1 MALTIEQIADKVT
14 ALKHRNSN
22 RDAAMQDILAVRK
35 GEISGIAPDMFPE
48 GMPKPMVA
56 NFVDVAARDMAEVL
70 APLPSFNC
78 TTSNTTSDRAKKVAD
93 KRTMIANNYVQTSKL
108 QSQMYTGADWY
119 LTYAFL
125 PIVVEPD
132 FELGMPRIRI
142 ENPLG
147 SYPEFDKYSRLI
159 SFTKRYVKTVRELI
173 VDFPEY
179 EVQILGGYGRENYDL
194 NSQLEL
200 VRYEDRDQV
209 VLFLPDRGN
218 FVLKYAPNP
227 IGRMM
232 TVVARR
238 PGIDPDEPRGQFDD
252 VLWVQIARARFAFLA
267 MDAAEKS
274 VMAPLALPNDV
285 QEFAFGPDAILRSA
299 NPQSIRRVGL
309 DISPA
314 AFTEQ
319 QALQNEMRLGSRY
332 PEGRSGI
339 MDASVITGQGIQALL
354 GGFDTQIK
362 AGQQILSEALE
373 DVISLCFDMDEKLFP
388 FAKTMRGI
396 YNGAPYEL
404 TYNPTVDIKGDQTV
418 QVRYGLMS
426 GLDPSRALIFS
437 LQALQADLISRD
449 FVMRELPWSMN
460 VSAEQERI
468 DIEKLRS
475 ALTSSIMA
483 ASQAIP
489 AMAAQGGDP
498 SELITKIADVIDQRR
513 GGVAV
518 EEAVKKV
525 FAPPPPPTPSPVAQP
540 PMEGQ
545 PQNAPVAPTGEAPT
559 GTPVSPEQQQQVAQE
574 QQPPADIASILAQM
588 GA

>member
-1 MALTIEQIADKVT
+1 MALTIEQIADKFV
-14 ALKHRNSN
+14 ALKQRNFN

-35 GEISGIAPDMFPE
+35 GEISGIAPEMFPE

-78 TTSNTTSDRAKKVAD
+78 STTNVTSERAKKFAD
-93 KRTMIANNYVQTSKL
+93 KRTMIANNYIQTSKF

-125 PIVVEPD
+125 PIVIEPD
-132 FELGMPRIRI
+132 FENKMPRIRI

-147 SYPEFDKYSRLI
+147 SYPEFDKYGRLV
-159 SFTKRYVKTVRELI
+159 SFTKRYMKTVRELI

-179 EVQILGGYGRENYDL
+179 EVQILGGYGRENFDL
-194 NSQLEL
+194 NSNLEL
-200 VRYEDRDQV
+200 VRYEDNDQV

-218 FVLKYAPNP
+218 FILKYAPNP
-227 IGRMM
+227 LGRVM

-252 VLWVQIARARFAFLA
+252 VLWVQIARARFAYLA

-299 NPQSIRRVGL
+299 NPQAIRRVGL

-319 QALQNEMRLGSRY
+319 AALQNEMRLGSRY
-332 PEGRSGI
+332 PEGRSGVI
-339 MDASVITGQGIQALL
+339 DASIITGQGVQALL
-354 GGFDTQIK
+354 GGFDSQIK

-373 DVISLCFDMDEKLFP
+373 DVIRLCFEMDEKLFP
-388 FAKTMRGI
+388 SSKTMRGVH
-396 YNGAPYEL
+396 NGAQYEL
-404 TYNPTVDIKGDQTV
+404 TYDPTVDIKGDYTV

-460 VSAEQERI
+460 VINEQERI
-468 DIEKLRS
+468 DIEKMRN
-475 ALTSSIMA
+475 ALLSSLLA

-489 AMAAQGGDP
+489 QMVAGGADP
-498 SELITKIADVIDQRR
+498 SEMISKLAQVIEERR
-513 GGVAV
+513 SGVAV
-518 EEAVKKV
+518 EDAVKKI
-525 FAPPPPPTPSPVAQP
+525 FTPTPPPQS
-540 PMEGQ
+540 Q
-545 PQNAPVAPTGEAPT
+545 PQVPPAGEAP
-559 GTPVSPEQQQQVAQE
+559 VE
-574 QQPPADIASILAQM
+574 QPPAQSPQSPEAVPAQAPA
-588 GA
+588 GAPPIPPDLGALLSQLGG